1 MTPSCSVTVTN
12 PTSRVKSSC
21 CCASQGVAVCC
32 SVLQCVAHVA
42 ARLNDRVTGRELRCV
57 AVCYSVLQCVAVES
71 SKHHEPLPLECDFQ
85 PTLSLHHCN
94 KQQPL
99 QNFSKPQTLNSFQFD
114 SHPLHHFIT
123 SHPLHHFITIRPC
136 TTSCLQ
142 QATTT
147 AYCTHHTLCLL
158 WRDLLYFPTVHT

>member
-85 PTLSLHHCN
+85 PTLDPPYH
-94 KQQPL
+94 
-99 QNFSKPQTLNSFQFD
+99 
-114 SHPLHHFIT
+114 
-123 SHPLHHFITIRPC
+123 C
-136 TTSCLQ
+136 TT
-142 QATTT
+142 ATDNNHCKTF
-147 AYCTHHTLCLL
+147 LNPKL
-158 WRDLLYFPTVHT
+158 